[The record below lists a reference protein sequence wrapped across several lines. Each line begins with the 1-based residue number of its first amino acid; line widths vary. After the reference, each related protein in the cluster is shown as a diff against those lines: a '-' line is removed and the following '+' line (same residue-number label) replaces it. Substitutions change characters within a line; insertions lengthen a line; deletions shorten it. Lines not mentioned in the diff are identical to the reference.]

1 MKPFLLGL
9 LLIPT
14 LCSAQKLEF
23 SLKGGIANNDIDATT
38 FNKDY
43 DVLWKNCYAAS
54 FAATVRI
61 PLNIR
66 VGLSVSAN
74 EVAYTLSPARFAMP
88 ARDYSYGK
96 PVLSVGLILVERIN
110 IAPWKLDIDFGVTA
124 GRCIGNTISYTSEGS
139 TIDKKM
145 ENKWHTYGFVAGVQY
160 NVLHWLGVGLETQ
173 PQVLNMGSKGT
184 DIHMIPVMLKT
195 SFRLKGRYD

>member
-14 LCSAQKLEF
+14 LCTAQKVEF

-38 FNKDY
+38 FSKDY

-54 FAATVRI
+54 FAATVKI

-74 EVAYTLSPARFAMP
+74 EVAYILSHARFPMP
-88 ARDYSYGK
+88 SRDYSYGK
-96 PVLSVGLILVERIN
+96 PVLSVGLIVLERIN
-110 IAPWKLDIDFGVTA
+110 IRPWKLDI
-124 GRCIGNTISYTSEGS
+124 
-139 TIDKKM
+139 
-145 ENKWHTYGFVAGVQY
+145 
-160 NVLHWLGVGLETQ
+160 
-173 PQVLNMGSKGT
+173 
-184 DIHMIPVMLKT
+184 
-195 SFRLKGRYD
+195 